1 MTETTDNT
9 YHFNRLGLNDVVQ
22 ASFDEA
28 ARSIEGAYLARIV
41 RLDRGLPLA
50 TSALETCRVQS
61 ANHLIKAAK
70 TDAQARVAIG
80 DWVVLTHPEAHEMP
94 VIERILP
101 RTSAFVRKDPADVAN
116 EQVIIANVDIVLI
129 LHALTGG
136 GLNVGRLER
145 ELVIAYESGAQPIIV
160 LAKADLIDD
169 DAFIEEQRSLAQ
181 SLGAGA
187 EVIVESAVTERGVDR
202 IKSFLYEGVTA
213 AMIGASGVGKSTLT
227 NRLVGE
233 YAQETG
239 EVREGDDKGRHTTV
253 ARSMVE
259 MPGGGILIDTPG
271 MRALAPW
278 RAYKGL
284 DRAFPEIAQAALE
297 CKFAD
302 CTHKGEPGCN
312 VVDNPSINPERLAR
326 YQAFMAEL
334 AELDKSTKEQSWAR
348 GEGKS
353 RSYSKNMKKRL
364 KENSK

>member
-1 MTETTDNT
+1 MTDTTDST
-9 YHFNRLGLNDVVQ
+9 YHFEHLGLNDAVRD
-22 ASFDEA
+22 AFSEA

-50 TSALETCRVQS
+50 TSATETCRVQS
-61 ANHLIKAAK
+61 ANHLLKSAK

-80 DWVVLTHPEAHEMP
+80 DWVVLTHPDTHEMP
-94 VIERILP
+94 VIELILP
-101 RTSAFVRKDPADVAN
+101 RTSAFVRKDPADIAN
-116 EQVIIANVDIVLI
+116 EQVIIANVDVVFI

-145 ELVIAYESGAQPIIV
+145 ELVIAFESGARPVIV
-160 LAKADLIDD
+160 LTKADLIEDE
-169 DAFIEEQRSLAQ
+169 AFIAQQCELAR

-187 EVIVESAVTERGVDR
+187 DVVVESAISKRGIES
-202 IKSFLYEGVTA
+202 IKHFLSDGITA

-227 NRLVGE
+227 NRLVGL

-239 EVREGDDKGRHTTV
+239 NVREGDDKGRHTTV

-259 MPGGGILIDTPG
+259 MPGGGVLIDTPG

-284 DRAFPEIAQAALE
+284 NLAFPEIAEAAQL
-297 CKFAD
+297 CKFAN
-302 CTHKGEPGCN
+302 CTHKGEPGCGVLAN
-312 VVDNPSINPERLAR
+312 EDIDPQRIAR
-326 YQAFMAEL
+326 YQALVAEL
-334 AELDKSTKEQSWAR
+334 AELDQSTKEQSWAR

-353 RSYSKNMKKRL
+353 RSYTKNLKKRL
-364 KENSK
+364 KNNSK